1 MSGIAVTVGLL
12 WCSAAQAA
20 GGVVSPTPFGSL
32 QTNGTVYAIAV
43 SGTTAY
49 IGGSFSKVRPA
60 GAAAGASSEVARK
73 NLAAVSLTTGKV
85 LAWNGAANA
94 PVRAIAVS
102 STGVYIGGD
111 FTASDGIPASYVAE
125 LNRTT
130 GARVTAFGGRA
141 NAPVGAL
148 LLDGSTLFMGGRFTA
163 SDHTARNHLS
173 AVDATTGKL
182 VPGWLAGANSEVRA
196 MTMSADGSKLI
207 IGGPFSAVDGKSQA
221 SIAAV
226 SPVSGALMAWGGSS
240 STLPVIALTADA
252 SGVYAGTGG
261 PGGTLQAFD
270 PSTGAL
276 MWEDGANGD
285 VQAVA
290 VAGGVVYAGGHFKT
304 YCGPGVGAETCPGS
318 SVARLKL
325 FAVDEPTGATLQSWA
340 PNPDSVLGVYALTY
354 GDSTLTAGGAF
365 TRVAGRAQQG
375 FAMFRG

>member
-1 MSGIAVTVGLL
+1 MGGIAVAAGLL

-20 GGVVSPTPFGSL
+20 GGAVSATPFGSL

-43 SGTTAY
+43 SGATAY
-49 IGGSFSKVRPA
+49 IGGSFSEVRPA
-60 GAAAGASSEVARK
+60 GTGAGASGEVARK

-85 LAWNGAANA
+85 LAWEGAANA

-111 FTASDGIPASYVAE
+111 FTASDGIAANYLAE

-141 NAPVGAL
+141 NAQVAAL
-148 LLDGSTLFMGGRFTA
+148 ELDGSTLFMGGQFTA
-163 SDHTARNHLS
+163 SDHTDRNHLS
-173 AVDATTGKL
+173 AVNATTGKL
-182 VPGWLAGANSEVRA
+182 VPGWVASTNSEVRA

-207 IGGPFSAVDGKSQA
+207 IGGQFTAVDTKSQV
-221 SIAAV
+221 SIAAI
-226 SPVSGALMAWGGSS
+226 SPASGALITWGGSS
-240 STLPVIALTADA
+240 STLPVIALAADG

-261 PGGTLQAFD
+261 AGGTLQAFD

-290 VAGGVVYAGGHFKT
+290 VAGGMVYAGGHFKS
-304 YCGPGVGAETCPGS
+304 YCGPGPGAETCPGS

-325 FAVDEPTGATLQSWA
+325 FAVDEPTGASLQSWA
-340 PNPDSVLGVYALTY
+340 PNPNSVLGVYALTY

-365 TRVAGRAQQG
+365 TKVAGRAQQG